1 MKKNNKRT
9 QLNINISPS
18 LLNYLKTQSIQ
29 FGKPLGTFINEIL
42 YKYINESENS
52 GLNKGIIEDRIN
64 YLETQIESIKNT
76 TLLVKEKIIESESE
90 NISKDL
96 VKKYYREVQ
105 NIFTSESKQKNI
117 SSREFYY
124 LLSQKVQ
131 SKGLNLNYELIMDIF
146 RGQITPSVKEV
157 KKAFSF
163 RGYLDCYKFL
173 INSEIN
179 LPKSYLDQYDLLFEK
194 I

>member
-29 FGKPLGTFINEIL
+29 LGKPLGIFINDIL
-42 YKYINESENS
+42 YKYINE
-52 GLNKGIIEDRIN
+52 IEHSYSNEEKVEERIN
-64 YLETQIESIKNT
+64 FLETQIESINT
-76 TLLVKEKIIESESE
+76 TLLVKEKTNESESE
-90 NISKDL
+90 NIAKDL
-96 VKKYYREVQ
+96 VKNYYLEVQ
-105 NIFTSESKQKNI
+105 NIFTSESKQKDI

-146 RGQITPSVKEV
+146 RGQIIPSVTDV

-163 RGYLDCYKFL
+163 NGYLDCYKFL

-179 LPKSYLDQYDLLFEK
+179 LPKSFLDQYDLLFEK
-194 I
+194 V

>member
-18 LLNYLKTQSIQ
+18 LLKNLKTQSIQ
-29 FGKPLGTFINEIL
+29 YGKPLGTFIKEIL

-52 GLNKGIIEDRIN
+52 GLNKGIVEDRIN
-64 YLETQIESIKNT
+64 YLETQIESINT
-76 TLLVKEKIIESESE
+76 SLLVKEKTIESESE
-90 NISKDL
+90 VIAKDL
-96 VKKYYREVQ
+96 VNNYYRAVQ

-117 SSREFYY
+117 SSREYYY

-131 SKGLNLNYELIMDIF
+131 RKGLNLNYELIMDVF
-146 RGQITPSVKEV
+146 RGQIIPSVTDV

-163 RGYLDCYKFL
+163 NGYLDCYKFL

-179 LPKSYLDQYDLLFEK
+179 LPKSFLDQYDLLFEK

>member
-1 MKKNNKRT
+1 MKKNSKRT

-29 FGKPLGTFINEIL
+29 IGKPLGIFINDIL
-42 YKYINESENS
+42 YKYINE
-52 GLNKGIIEDRIN
+52 IESSYSNEEKVEERIN
-64 YLETQIESIKNT
+64 FLETQIESINT
-76 TLLVKEKIIESESE
+76 TLLVKEKTIESESE
-90 NISKDL
+90 NIAKDL
-96 VKKYYREVQ
+96 VKNYYLEVQ

-146 RGQITPSVKEV
+146 RGQIIPSVRDV
-157 KKAFSF
+157 KKAFSL

-179 LPKSYLDQYDLLFEK
+179 LPKSYLKQYDILFEK
-194 I
+194 V

>member
-64 YLETQIESIKNT
+64 YLETQIESINT
-76 TLLVKEKIIESESE
+76 SLLVKEKIIESESE
-90 NISKDL
+90 LIAKDL
-96 VKKYYREVQ
+96 VKNYYREVQ

-146 RGQITPSVKEV
+146 RGQIIPSVKDV

>member
-1 MKKNNKRT
+1 MKKNSKRT

-29 FGKPLGTFINEIL
+29 IGKPLGIFINDIL
-42 YKYINESENS
+42 YKYINE
-52 GLNKGIIEDRIN
+52 IESSYSNEEKVEERIN
-64 YLETQIESIKNT
+64 FLETQIESINT
-76 TLLVKEKIIESESE
+76 TLLVKEKTIESESE
-90 NISKDL
+90 NIAKDL
-96 VKKYYREVQ
+96 VKNYYLEVK
-105 NIFTSESKQKNI
+105 NIFTSESKQKDI

-146 RGQITPSVKEV
+146 RGQIIPSVKDV

-194 I
+194 V

>member
-1 MKKNNKRT
+1 MKKNSKRT

-29 FGKPLGTFINEIL
+29 IGKPLGIFINDIL
-42 YKYINESENS
+42 YKYINEIENS
-52 GLNKGIIEDRIN
+52 YSNEEKVEERIN
-64 YLETQIESIKNT
+64 FLETQIESINT
-76 TLLVKEKIIESESE
+76 TLLVKEKTIENESE
-90 NISKDL
+90 NIAKDL
-96 VKKYYREVQ
+96 VKNYYREVQ
-105 NIFTSESKQKNI
+105 NIFTSESKQKDI

-146 RGQITPSVKEV
+146 RGQIIPSVKDV

-194 I
+194 V

>member
-29 FGKPLGTFINEIL
+29 LGKPLGIFINDIL
-42 YKYINESENS
+42 YKYINE
-52 GLNKGIIEDRIN
+52 IEHSYSNEEKVEERIN
-64 YLETQIESIKNT
+64 FLETQIESINT
-76 TLLVKEKIIESESE
+76 TLLVKEKTIESESE
-90 NISKDL
+90 NIAKDL
-96 VKKYYREVQ
+96 VKNYYLEVQ
-105 NIFTSESKQKNI
+105 NIFTSESKQKDI

-146 RGQITPSVKEV
+146 RGQIIPSVTDV

-163 RGYLDCYKFL
+163 NGYLDCYKFL

-179 LPKSYLDQYDLLFEK
+179 LPKSFLDQYDLLFEK
-194 I
+194 V

>member
-29 FGKPLGTFINEIL
+29 LGKPLGIFINDIL
-42 YKYINESENS
+42 YKYINE
-52 GLNKGIIEDRIN
+52 IEHSYSNEEKVEERIN
-64 YLETQIESIKNT
+64 FLETQIESINT
-76 TLLVKEKIIESESE
+76 TLLVKEKTIESESE
-90 NISKDL
+90 NIAKDL
-96 VKKYYREVQ
+96 VKNYYLEVQ
-105 NIFTSESKQKNI
+105 NIFTSESKQKDI

-146 RGQITPSVKEV
+146 RGQIIPSVTDV

-179 LPKSYLDQYDLLFEK
+179 LPKSFLDQYDLLFEK
-194 I
+194 V